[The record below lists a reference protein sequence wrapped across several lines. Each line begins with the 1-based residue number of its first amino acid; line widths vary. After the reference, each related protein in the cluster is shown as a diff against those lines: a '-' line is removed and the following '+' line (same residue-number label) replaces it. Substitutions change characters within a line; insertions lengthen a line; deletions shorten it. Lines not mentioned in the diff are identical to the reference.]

1 MVSVAHNNLGN
12 SNSYSSSN
20 LSFFLNQLRGFQRG
34 GNIRILHI
42 GNIANNA
49 YLAAV
54 AERQVGIE
62 AYVMSVDYAHIMGAP
77 EWEHCKISRTEKLH
91 FDKNFSD
98 CACEYERP
106 SWFYQG
112 SMSEIERFLFSELT
126 KDTQFELDKGILSK
140 IKETLSFRRLF
151 NSCIS
156 SLWSFL
162 RPIGRKVF
170 SLKQRAFIVGKFAY
184 AFKKK
189 SELDLTRL
197 FKQFDIVNLYGASTS
212 LISDYG
218 PEQLRIS
225 NFVATEHGTLR
236 DYIHAD
242 YPLSKDAK
250 RGYEKSKV
258 IFVTNQDCLPVA
270 NAMNNA
276 HVFAMPHP
284 INDSDFLSL
293 RKKRLKNIQ
302 SPLSTILI
310 PSRHSASLDIDRG
323 KGNQNVYDLIK
334 MCAAMGDPFKFRLV
348 AWGDNVAAAKKYL
361 ANEETAGLV
370 EWLDV
375 MSRPLL
381 KESMISS
388 MCVLDQFLIEAYGAV
403 TADALGLGIPV
414 VTAHSCENDV
424 NYFGSCAPVFNAKS
438 ANEIRSHLN
447 SLLERS
453 SEKVATD
460 FDVSTR
466 WFDQNLSAEI
476 GLEKRLQGYLAA
488 YRN

>member
-1 MVSVAHNNLGN
+1 M
-12 SNSYSSSN
+12 
-20 LSFFLNQLRGFQRG
+20 NQIRDFYGPKPLRV
-34 GNIRILHI
+34 LHI

-54 AERQVGIE
+54 AERVVGIE
-62 AYVMSVDYAHIMGAP
+62 AFVLSVDYTHVMGSP
-77 EWEHCKISRTEKLH
+77 EWEHCKISRIEKLH
-91 FDKNFSD
+91 FDADFTD
-98 CACEYERP
+98 CACKYERP
-106 SWFYQG
+106 NWFYQG
-112 SMSEIERFLFSELT
+112 SMSQLEPALYSDLT
-126 KDTQFELDKGILSK
+126 IGTEFELDKSILNR
-140 IKETLSFRRLF
+140 IKTTLGFRRLY
-151 NSCIS
+151 NSCVS
-156 SLWSFL
+156 SLWSHL
-162 RPIGRKVF
+162 RPIGRKIF
-170 SLKQRAFIVGKFAY
+170 SLNQRAFIVGKLAY

-189 SELDLTRL
+189 SEMDLGRL
-197 FKQFDIVNLYGASTS
+197 FKQFHIVNLYGASTS

-218 PEQLRIS
+218 PAQLRSS

-284 INDSDFLSL
+284 INDSDFLIL

-361 ANEETAGLV
+361 ASEETAGLV

-381 KESMISS
+381 KESMITS

-453 SEKVATD
+453 SEKVAID
-460 FDVSTR
+460 FDESTR
-466 WFDQNLSAEI
+466 WFDQNLSADI

-488 YRN
+488 YQN